1 MRMKRVYIITVLTAI
16 AVIAAVTGIY
26 RMVSG
31 DEEEKK
37 IRVGFIYVGD
47 SSTTYTGNFIK
58 AQTEIENQYGEQVET
73 LAKYNVPEGTEEEAL
88 KELVQAK
95 CDLIFATSYAY
106 GEKTKEFAVQYP
118 DIQFCMATG
127 TNANEEPVLENY
139 HTFMGAIYE
148 GRYISGV
155 AAGMKLQELLEEGV
169 ITKEQARVGYVGAFP
184 YAEVISGYTAFLL
197 GVRSVVPDARMTVKY
212 TNSWGD
218 YLLEKKYAKELIEEG
233 CVIISQHS
241 DTAGPAVAC
250 EETDAGQPVYLVA
263 YNQSMAQVAPTTYL
277 TGAKINW
284 EPYMVKAVKA
294 VLEGKK
300 IEDCTGGTVNENDVG
315 AGFKEG
321 WVQMLELNEI
331 VAADGTAEKIAELIE
346 QFQKGEVHVFEG
358 DYIGVNPEDPSDTCD
373 LREEYEE
380 NRYSSAPT
388 FHYVLQDII
397 TIEE

>member
-1 MRMKRVYIITVLTAI
+1 MLTAI

-106 GEKTKEFAVQYP
+106 GEKTKEFAAQYP

-212 TNSWGD
+212 T
-218 YLLEKKYAKELIEEG
+218 
-233 CVIISQHS
+233 
-241 DTAGPAVAC
+241 
-250 EETDAGQPVYLVA
+250 
-263 YNQSMAQVAPTTYL
+263 
-277 TGAKINW
+277 TG
-284 EPYMVKAVKA
+284 
-294 VLEGKK
+294 
-300 IEDCTGGTVNENDVG
+300 
-315 AGFKEG
+315 
-321 WVQMLELNEI
+321 
-331 VAADGTAEKIAELIE
+331 
-346 QFQKGEVHVFEG
+346 
-358 DYIGVNPEDPSDTCD
+358 
-373 LREEYEE
+373 
-380 NRYSSAPT
+380 
-388 FHYVLQDII
+388 
-397 TIEE
+397 

>member
-1 MRMKRVYIITVLTAI
+1 
-16 AVIAAVTGIY
+16 
-26 RMVSG
+26 
-31 DEEEKK
+31 
-37 IRVGFIYVGD
+37 
-47 SSTTYTGNFIK
+47 
-58 AQTEIENQYGEQVET
+58 
-73 LAKYNVPEGTEEEAL
+73 
-88 KELVQAK
+88 
-95 CDLIFATSYAY
+95 
-106 GEKTKEFAVQYP
+106 
-118 DIQFCMATG
+118 
-127 TNANEEPVLENY
+127 
-139 HTFMGAIYE
+139 
-148 GRYISGV
+148 
-155 AAGMKLQELLEEGV
+155 
-169 ITKEQARVGYVGAFP
+169 
-184 YAEVISGYTAFLL
+184 
-197 GVRSVVPDARMTVKY
+197 MTVKY

-284 EPYMVKAVKA
+284 EPYMVQAVKA

-300 IEDCTGGTVNENDVG
+300 IEDCTGGTVNGNDVG